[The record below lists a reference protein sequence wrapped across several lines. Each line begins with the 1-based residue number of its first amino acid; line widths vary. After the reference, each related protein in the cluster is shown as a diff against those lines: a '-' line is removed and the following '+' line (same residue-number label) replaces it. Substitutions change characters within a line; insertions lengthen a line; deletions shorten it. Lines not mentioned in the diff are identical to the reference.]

1 MSNEVIDAR
10 VYNEMR
16 DLMGEALS
24 EFIETYL
31 NNGQRLLGSIEA
43 ALQAAN
49 LQNVYLSA
57 HQLKGG
63 SGSIGATQVYQLA
76 NQLEQQARSGE
87 VDIAALQP
95 VYQQLQAAY
104 QVAATE
110 LSAQLPSS
118 VSQASS

>member
-1 MSNEVIDAR
+1 MSDEVIDAR
-10 VYNEMR
+10 AFNEMR
-16 DLMGEALS
+16 DLMGDALS

-31 NNGQRLLGSIEA
+31 NNSQRLLGSIEA

-63 SGSIGATQVYQLA
+63 SGSIGAMQVYQLA
-76 NQLEQQARSGE
+76 LQLEQQARSGE

-95 VYQQLQAAY
+95 LYQQLQIAY
-104 QVAATE
+104 EIVAAE
-110 LSAQLPSS
+110 LSAQLPPS
-118 VSQASS
+118 

>member
-1 MSNEVIDAR
+1 MSETVIDAQ
-10 VYNEMR
+10 VFNQVS
-16 DLMGEALS
+16 DLMGDALP

-31 NNGQRLLGSIEA
+31 GNSPRLLESIET
-43 ALQAAN
+43 ALQKEN

-76 NQLEQQARSGE
+76 LQLEQQARSGE
-87 VDIAALQP
+87 VNIAALQP

-118 VSQASS
+118 ASQSSS

>member
-1 MSNEVIDAR
+1 MSDEVIDTR
-10 VYNEMR
+10 VFNEMR
-16 DLMGEALS
+16 DLMGDALS

-31 NNGQRLLGSIEA
+31 NNCQRLLGSIET
-43 ALQAAN
+43 ALQTAN

-76 NQLEQQARSGE
+76 LQLEQQARSGE
-87 VDIAALQP
+87 VDIVALQP
-95 VYQQLQAAY
+95 VYQQLQSACNS
-104 QVAATE
+104 AATE

-118 VSQASS
+118 VSQPSS